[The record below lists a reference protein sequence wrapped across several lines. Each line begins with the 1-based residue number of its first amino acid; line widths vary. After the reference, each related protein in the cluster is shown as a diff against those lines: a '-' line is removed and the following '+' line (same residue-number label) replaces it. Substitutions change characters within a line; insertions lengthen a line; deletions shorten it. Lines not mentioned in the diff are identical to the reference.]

1 MSFSAE
7 KIFTIG
13 KLKLSIYRSSV
24 SSLWRRLK
32 KLEAMEPESEEK
44 TLTYECTKI
53 LADIATLPGNN
64 TYLRVKPKKEEE
76 LSRQRTLRHNQVW
89 IRR

>member
-1 MSFSAE
+1 
-7 KIFTIG
+7 
-13 KLKLSIYRSSV
+13 
-24 SSLWRRLK
+24 
-32 KLEAMEPESEEK
+32 MESESEEK

-76 LSRQRTLRHNQVW
+76 LSRQRTLRHSQVS